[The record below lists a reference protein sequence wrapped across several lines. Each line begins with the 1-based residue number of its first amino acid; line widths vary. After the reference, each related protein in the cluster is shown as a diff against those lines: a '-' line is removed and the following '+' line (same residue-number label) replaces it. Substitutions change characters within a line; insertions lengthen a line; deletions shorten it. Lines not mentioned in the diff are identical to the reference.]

1 MSKWKKWTVVLE
13 MNDGSLFAMRQKI
26 NTRNPGEV
34 DILNAEAVDKDNVKR
49 IAGNFPGWG
58 PIPPIAEWNWHYS
71 FAGEDSPANAFNA
84 VRETPTKH

>member
-1 MSKWKKWTVVLE
+1 MTKWKKWTVVLE

-26 NTRNPGEV
+26 NTRNPSEV
-34 DILNAEAVDKDNVKR
+34 DIFNAEAVDKDNVKR

-84 VRETPTKH
+84 VRER

>member
-34 DILNAEAVDKDNVKR
+34 DIFNAEAVDKDNVKR
-49 IAGNFPGWG
+49 RAVDKETQAHRRQLPRVGT
-58 PIPPIAEWNWHYS
+58 YS
-71 FAGEDSPANAFNA
+71 PYSGVELALLICGGKSAS
-84 VRETPTKH
+84 